1 MIEDDKKNINTEEE
15 NTETANQETKDDNNV
30 VSDESLNKDV
40 ESKDKI
46 NLEEGSQS
54 DANVESNNDV
64 SVNEDSKEF
73 KDNKNK
79 LDNLQLPFILGKKIG
94 MTQLFSDNGSVFP
107 ATILECGPCYVT
119 QIKSM
124 DTDGYDSLQLGFVD
138 KKESKTTSPLNGHFK
153 KSGVSPKRFLKEFR
167 YSNID
172 NDFLGKEVLVSQ
184 FVEGDFVT
192 ITGTSKGKGFAGHM
206 KRHNFGGGR
215 RSHGKNSVM
224 RKAGSIGAGTSPGR
238 VWKGTRMAGRMGND
252 TVTVKNLEII
262 KINSE
267 QNMIFIKGS
276 VPGANNNILYIKKSS
291 YEG

>member
-15 NTETANQETKDDNNV
+15 NTESTNQEVSDDNV

-40 ESKDKI
+40 ESKVET
-46 NLEEGSQS
+46 NVEEGSQS

-64 SVNEDSKEF
+64 SINEDSKES

-79 LDNLQLPFILGKKIG
+79 SDNLHLPFILGKKIG
-94 MTQLFSDNGSVFP
+94 MTQLFSDNGAVFP

-119 QIKSM
+119 QIKSK

-138 KKESKTTSPLNGHFK
+138 KKESKTSSPLNGHFK

-276 VPGANNNILYIKKSS
+276 VPGANNNILYIKKSN